1 MAKPSLPTS
10 KDERARAYLQVLF
23 EVNAR
28 LEFLKSLKSSN
39 LPYGISREVCH
50 LQLRHICE
58 LVAIGCLVVQG
69 DYTSS
74 AELSGEYNPQKVF
87 RGLEKLYAGFFPQAA
102 SITTVNGNLDI
113 HANANPAAMTRK
125 EMETLWGKT
134 GNYLHRLKIKNFFR
148 EEEAAESNFW
158 PELDTYVMKLEALLN
173 PHIIPM
179 HNPKVLVIAGLD
191 GDNGKP
197 NLSFVEYRINNE
209 AHLHHFHGRGEPPY
223 WRA

>member
-28 LEFLKSLKSSN
+28 SEFLKSLKSSN

-74 AELSGEYNPQKVF
+74 ADLSGEYNPQKVF

-102 SITTVNGNLDI
+102 SITTVNGNL
-113 HANANPAAMTRK
+113 
-125 EMETLWGKT
+125 
-134 GNYLHRLKIKNFFR
+134 
-148 EEEAAESNFW
+148 ESM
-158 PELDTYVMKLEALLN
+158 PTQTPL
-173 PHIIPM
+173 P
-179 HNPKVLVIAGLD
+179 
-191 GDNGKP
+191 
-197 NLSFVEYRINNE
+197 
-209 AHLHHFHGRGEPPY
+209 
-223 WRA
+223 